1 MKPKSIL
8 NKLLKIFL
16 KPYGLTVVPTKDV
29 ADFYLHRYSS
39 YEEYSRVQI
48 HLNKAKLNKVWADE
62 DTLTRVKDI
71 LISEFESRKRLL
83 GSAMVHVMVLS
94 KIF

>member
-1 MKPKSIL
+1 MKFKSII
-8 NKLLKIFL
+8 NKLLKIVL
-16 KPYGLTVVPTKDV
+16 KPYGLTVVPTKDM

-39 YEEYSRVQI
+39 YEEYARVQI

-71 LISEFESRKRLL
+71 LISEFGESKKDCWD
-83 GSAMVHVMVLS
+83 MPWYT
-94 KIF
+94 